1 MDTTTPSYC
10 KRVTKEEMIENSKK
24 LTATSLKNL
33 YQIRKQLPTPKVVTI
48 NNYSTEDSS
57 DTDDD
62 YENYD
67 KNNTEDSSF
76 LIKISKLEKRNRRLV
91 NDYNDLERKKY
102 YSDLEFTNQLITK
115 DEEIDKLSLENYNL
129 IKKNKK
135 YFKCILYSTCINIL
149 LVYLYYI

>member
-1 MDTTTPSYC
+1 MDTTSPSYC
-10 KRVTKEEMIENSKK
+10 KRVTKEEMIETSKK
-24 LTATSLKNL
+24 LTANSLKNL
-33 YQIRKQLPTPKVVTI
+33 YQIRKKLPPPKVVTI

-57 DTDDD
+57 DTDTD
-62 YENYD
+62 YEKNS
-67 KNNTEDSSF
+67 KNNSEDSNF
-76 LIKISKLEKRNRRLV
+76 LIKISKLEKRNRKLV

-115 DEEIDKLSLENYNL
+115 DEHIDNLTLENDKLV
-129 IKKNKK
+129 KKNKK